1 MIKEMEVREM
11 MAKNVALVRDW
22 YDSLDEGA
30 KDTTAVYMVMG
41 DMEGKCNCD
50 FLAGM
55 GEDIVYTLAQSMVND
70 RDFYDM
76 AKAAIELVDK
86 FNDTQLEELK
96 ESMLKKSIN
105 VVS

>member
-1 MIKEMEVREM
+1 MEVREM
-11 MAKNVALVRDW
+11 MTKNVALVRDW
-22 YDSLDEGA
+22 YDSLDENA

-96 ESMLKKSIN
+96 ESMAKTSTKLPS
-105 VVS
+105 

>member
-1 MIKEMEVREM
+1 MEVREM

-22 YDSLDEGA
+22 YDSLDESA
-30 KDTTAVYMVMG
+30 KDTTSVYMVMG

-76 AKAAIELVDK
+76 AKAAVELVDK
-86 FNDTQLEELK
+86 FNDIQLEELK
-96 ESMLKKSIN
+96 ESMPENSNKI
-105 VVS
+105 VS

>member
-1 MIKEMEVREM
+1 MEVKET

-22 YDSLDEGA
+22 YDSLEEGA
-30 KDTTAVYMVMG
+30 KDTTAVYMVIG

-50 FLAGM
+50 FIAGM

-76 AKAAIELVDK
+76 AKAAVELVDK

>member
-1 MIKEMEVREM
+1 MEVKET
-11 MAKNVALVRDW
+11 MAMNVALVRDW

-30 KDTTAVYMVMG
+30 KDPTSVYMVMG

-55 GEDIVYTLAQSMVND
+55 GEDIVYTLAQSMAND

-86 FNDTQLEELK
+86 FNDIQLEELK
-96 ESMLKKSIN
+96 ESMLKKSID